1 MDAMLEYEAMKRE
14 MNERVK
20 DYYVKQ
26 DKKRQ
31 WVVDATT
38 VIEQEVVVWAYTK
51 EDAIELARKSIAN
64 NSPNVYDD
72 NKKINILDIIE
83 VYNSQQGKK
92 NGI

>member
-26 DKKRQ
+26 DKQRQ

-51 EDAIELARKSIAN
+51 EEAIEQAKKDIAN
-64 NSPNVYDD
+64 NKKNVYSDIKSSD
-72 NKKINILDIIE
+72 ILDIIE
-83 VYNSQQGKK
+83 VQK

>member
-26 DKKRQ
+26 DKQRQ

-38 VIEQEVVVWAYTK
+38 VIEQEVVVYADTR
-51 EDAIELARKSIAN
+51 EEAIEQAKKDIAN
-64 NSPNVYDD
+64 NKKNVYSDIKSSD
-72 NKKINILDIIE
+72 ILDIIE
-83 VYNSQQGKK
+83 VQK

>member
-20 DYYVKQ
+20 NYYVKQ
-26 DKKRQ
+26 NKQRQ

-51 EDAIELARKSIAN
+51 EEAIEQARKDIAKGN
-64 NSPNVYDD
+64 NNVYDD

-83 VYNSQQGKK
+83 VQK

>member
-26 DKKRQ
+26 DKQRQ

-38 VIEQEVVVWAYTK
+38 VIEQEVVVYADTK
-51 EDAIELARKSIAN
+51 EEAIEQAKKDIAN
-64 NSPNVYDD
+64 NKKNVYSDIKSSD
-72 NKKINILDIIE
+72 ILDIIE
-83 VYNSQQGKK
+83 VQR

>member
-20 DYYVKQ
+20 NYYVKQ
-26 DKKRQ
+26 NKQRQ

-51 EDAIELARKSIAN
+51 EEAIEQARKDIAKGSN
-64 NSPNVYDD
+64 NVYDD

-83 VYNSQQGKK
+83 VQK

>member
-1 MDAMLEYEAMKRE
+1 MLEYEAMKRE

-26 DKKRQ
+26 DKQRQ

-51 EDAIELARKSIAN
+51 EEAIEQARKDIAKGN
-64 NSPNVYDD
+64 NNVYDD

-83 VYNSQQGKK
+83 VQK

>member
-14 MNERVK
+14 ETERVRN
-20 DYYVKQ
+20 YYVKQ
-26 DKKRQ
+26 NKQRQ

-51 EDAIELARKSIAN
+51 EEAIEQAKKDIAKGN
-64 NSPNVYDD
+64 NNVYDD

-83 VYNSQQGKK
+83 VQK

>member
-1 MDAMLEYEAMKRE
+1 MDAMFEYEAMKRE
-14 MNERVK
+14 EAERVK
-20 DYYVKQ
+20 KYYEKQ
-26 DKKRQ
+26 LTQRQ

-51 EDAIELARKSIAN
+51 EEAIEQARKDIAKGN
-64 NSPNVYDD
+64 NNVYDD

-83 VYNSQQGKK
+83 VQK

>member
-14 MNERVK
+14 EAERVRN
-20 DYYVKQ
+20 YYVKQ
-26 DKKRQ
+26 NKQRQ

-51 EDAIELARKSIAN
+51 EEAIEQARKDIAKGN
-64 NSPNVYDD
+64 NNVYDD

-83 VYNSQQGKK
+83 VQK

>member
-1 MDAMLEYEAMKRE
+1 MLEYEAMKRE
-14 MNERVK
+14 EAERVRN
-20 DYYVKQ
+20 YYVKQ
-26 DKKRQ
+26 NKQRQ

-51 EDAIELARKSIAN
+51 EEAIEQARKDIAKGN
-64 NSPNVYDD
+64 NNVYDD

-83 VYNSQQGKK
+83 VQK

>member
-14 MNERVK
+14 EAERVRN
-20 DYYVKQ
+20 YYVKQ
-26 DKKRQ
+26 NKQRQ
-31 WVVDATT
+31 WLVDATT

-51 EDAIELARKSIAN
+51 EEAIEQARKDIAKGN
-64 NSPNVYDD
+64 NNVYDD

-83 VYNSQQGKK
+83 VQK

>member
-14 MNERVK
+14 ESERVRN
-20 DYYVKQ
+20 YYAKQ
-26 DKKRQ
+26 DKQRQ
-31 WVVDATT
+31 WIVDATT

-51 EDAIELARKSIAN
+51 EEAIEQAKKDIAKGN
-64 NSPNVYDD
+64 NNVYDD

-83 VYNSQQGKK
+83 VQK

>member
-14 MNERVK
+14 MSERVK

-26 DKKRQ
+26 DKQRQ

-51 EDAIELARKSIAN
+51 EEAIEQARKDIAKGN
-64 NSPNVYDD
+64 NNVYDD

-83 VYNSQQGKK
+83 VKSNADKVA
-92 NGI
+92 

>member
-20 DYYVKQ
+20 NYYVKQ
-26 DKKRQ
+26 DKQRQ

-51 EDAIELARKSIAN
+51 EEAIEQARKDIAKGN
-64 NSPNVYDD
+64 NNVYDD

-83 VYNSQQGKK
+83 VQK

>member
-26 DKKRQ
+26 DKQRQ

-51 EDAIELARKSIAN
+51 EEAIEQARKDIAKGN
-64 NSPNVYDD
+64 NNVYDD

-83 VYNSQQGKK
+83 VQK

>member
-14 MNERVK
+14 EAERVRN
-20 DYYVKQ
+20 YYVKQ
-26 DKKRQ
+26 NKQRQ

-51 EDAIELARKSIAN
+51 EEAIEQAKKDIAKGN
-64 NSPNVYDD
+64 NNVYDD

-83 VYNSQQGKK
+83 VQK

>member
-26 DKKRQ
+26 NKQRQ

-51 EDAIELARKSIAN
+51 EEAIEQARKDIAKGN
-64 NSPNVYDD
+64 NNVYDD

-83 VYNSQQGKK
+83 VKSNADKVA
-92 NGI
+92 

>member
-20 DYYVKQ
+20 NYYVKQ
-26 DKKRQ
+26 DKQRQ

-51 EDAIELARKSIAN
+51 EEAIEQAKKDIAKGN
-64 NSPNVYDD
+64 NNVYDD

-83 VYNSQQGKK
+83 VQK

>member
-20 DYYVKQ
+20 NYYVKQ
-26 DKKRQ
+26 DRQRQ

-51 EDAIELARKSIAN
+51 EEAIEQAKKDIAKGSN
-64 NSPNVYDD
+64 NVYDD

-83 VYNSQQGKK
+83 VQK

>member
-14 MNERVK
+14 ESERVRN
-20 DYYVKQ
+20 YYVKQ
-26 DKKRQ
+26 NKQRQ

-51 EDAIELARKSIAN
+51 EEAIEQARKDIAKGN
-64 NSPNVYDD
+64 NNVYDD

-83 VYNSQQGKK
+83 VQK